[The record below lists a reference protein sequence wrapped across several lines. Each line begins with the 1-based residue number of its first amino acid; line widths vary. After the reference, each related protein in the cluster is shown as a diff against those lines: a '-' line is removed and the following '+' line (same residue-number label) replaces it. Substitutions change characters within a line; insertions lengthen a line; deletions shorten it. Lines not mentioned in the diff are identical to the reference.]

1 MRVLDYKQINKGS
14 LVGSMS
20 MQFEEWGG
28 LIIRDITLFQKD
40 GRRWLSFPARAYEKE
55 GKTEYFQYVRF
66 EDKIKHE
73 EWQQKALK
81 ALQDYVNQV
90 RTEKGAAPNNQP
102 HQGQLKGTGFIPP
115 SQNNLTPAGFGMSV
129 TGEELPF

>member
-1 MRVLDYKQINKGS
+1 
-14 LVGSMS
+14 

-40 GRRWLSFPARAYEKE
+40 GRRWLSFPSRAYEKD

-73 EWQQKALK
+73 GWQQKALK
-81 ALQDYVNQV
+81 ALEEY
-90 RTEKGAAPNNQP
+90 ANQP
-102 HQGQLKGTGFIPP
+102 HPSVHSQQVGKVDHGQLKGTQFIPP
-115 SQNNLTPAGFGMSV
+115 PSNLHPHQFP
-129 TGEELPF
+129 EELPF